1 VRAPSGLRWVAALA
15 CALALAACDA
25 GRAPFRNTDVTGAE
39 FGKGFE
45 LTDHHGKPRTLA
57 DYKGKVVTIFFG
69 YTQCPDVCPT
79 TLSEMAQVMKLLGD
93 RAADVQ
99 VLFVTVDP
107 ERDTREL
114 LSNYVPAFDPRFV
127 GLFGDLA
134 ATARVAR
141 EFKVFY
147 QKVPGSTP
155 GTYSMD
161 HTAGSFV
168 FDRQGRLRLFVK
180 HGQGAEPLAAD
191 LRRLLDER

>member
-1 VRAPSGLRWVAALA
+1 MRAPKGLRWVAALA

-25 GRAPFRNTDVTGAE
+25 GKAPFLNTDVTGAE

-114 LSNYVPAFDPRFV
+114 LANYVPAFDPRFV
-127 GLFGDLA
+127 GLFGDPA
-134 ATARVAR
+134 ATAKVAK

-147 QKVPGSTP
+147 QKVPGTMP

-161 HTAGSFV
+161 HTAGSYV